1 MKCNTLKKQWRT
13 LTEPVKSGC
22 GLARDIKPQWFSI
35 LDLTS
40 NDANSGLD
48 NTVSNPNGTVFV
60 KENYPDSDVGGEFF
74 YSNNEEQF
82 GDKNSNLIAEK
93 NSGKKL
99 VVKPHQKRGILG
111 SQTQAMSQLAAGWS
125 QLGLNPILKGKSCR
139 RNL

>member
-1 MKCNTLKKQWRT
+1 M
-13 LTEPVKSGC
+13 KSGC

-74 YSNNEEQF
+74 YLNNEEQF
-82 GDKNSNLIAEK
+82 GDKNSN
-93 NSGKKL
+93 
-99 VVKPHQKRGILG
+99 
-111 SQTQAMSQLAAGWS
+111 
-125 QLGLNPILKGKSCR
+125 
-139 RNL
+139 